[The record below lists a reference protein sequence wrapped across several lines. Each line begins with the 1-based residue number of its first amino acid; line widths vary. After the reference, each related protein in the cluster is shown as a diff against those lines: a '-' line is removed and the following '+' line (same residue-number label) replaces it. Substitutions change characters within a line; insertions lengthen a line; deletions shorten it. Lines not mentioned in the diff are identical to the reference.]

1 MEERKINEN
10 EEEKNE
16 KEMQKKEIV
25 RKRKKP
31 RVRWQERRRMRLSQ
45 VLERMHHILWCRL
58 RRTRN
63 DTLLVYLI
71 SSRNWRSLF
80 RLEKPYNMSLYSKFL
95 KDLLTK

>member
-31 RVRWQERRRMRLSQ
+31 RVRWQERRRMRLSS
-45 VLERMHHILWCRL
+45 V
-58 RRTRN
+58 
-63 DTLLVYLI
+63 
-71 SSRNWRSLF
+71 
-80 RLEKPYNMSLYSKFL
+80 
-95 KDLLTK
+95 